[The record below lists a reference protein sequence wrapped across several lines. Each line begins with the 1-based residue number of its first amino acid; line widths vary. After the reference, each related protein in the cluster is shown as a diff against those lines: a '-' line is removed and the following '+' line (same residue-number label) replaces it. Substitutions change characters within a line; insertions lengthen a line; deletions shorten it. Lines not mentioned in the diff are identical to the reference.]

1 MEDRIGQSVRAALDG
16 EPRLDAAPPR
26 EWPVLLDRTFGP
38 DDITLLRHEATG
50 LLVAAGLAGDRL
62 DGYVLALNEV
72 ITNVVLHAGGQGR
85 IVLKIEDGSMW
96 CVVTD
101 SGPGI
106 PGAYLDGVRTPETFQ
121 VGGRGLWLAHQLCDE
136 VTTATGPIGT
146 SIGLRIALGGIP
158 DSR

>member
-1 MEDRIGQSVRAALDG
+1 MGQSVRAALDG